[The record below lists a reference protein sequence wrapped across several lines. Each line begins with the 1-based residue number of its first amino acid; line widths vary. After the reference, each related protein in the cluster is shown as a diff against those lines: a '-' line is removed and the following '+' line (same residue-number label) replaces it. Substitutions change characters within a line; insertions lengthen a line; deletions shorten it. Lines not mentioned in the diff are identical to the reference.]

1 MSNIKKHIIAVAVL
15 AASAGAAQA
24 ATSVTMYGRIDV
36 GYEKSSGD
44 FSTDPAKKALLQSSA
59 GELRIGFKGSED
71 LGNGMAA
78 TFQLEGRFDADT
90 GVKSA
95 NRSFFDR
102 ESTVGLKFNL
112 GKVASHYRVG
122 RSISALEQGISFVD
136 LGRRASAADVYYSAT
151 RHSNALFANHSY
163 GAFSW
168 GADVTTKG
176 GYNDGPAKLNVAG
189 ATDNMTLAN
198 EGAAAESIAWGAFA
212 KYKANGLE
220 VGVAYQADNANKL
233 TNPTLKTSGQSVDR
247 EWGVGAAYTY
257 KMITAGASYAAGKG
271 DGSSALNEYKTRVFG
286 GFVSAKVTP
295 NDTINLVYRQNK
307 NQLDTLA
314 TGTTSTYTKFNK
326 YAIGYVHALSKRT
339 SVYADF
345 GRINKTV
352 YKFATINPTTTK
364 THQNTFD
371 IALRHAF

>member
-15 AASAGAAQA
+15 AASASAAQA

-36 GYEKSSGD
+36 GYEKSTGD
-44 FSTDPAKKALLQSSA
+44 FSTDPAKKGLIQSSA

-90 GVKSA
+90 GTKSV
-95 NRSFFDR
+95 NRSLFDR

-112 GKVASHYRVG
+112 GKLANHVRIG

-136 LGRRASAADVYYSAT
+136 VGRRASAADTYYSAS
-151 RHSNALFANHSY
+151 RHSNGLFINHTY
-163 GAFSW
+163 GNFTF
-168 GADVTTKG
+168 GGDVATKG
-176 GYNDGPAKLNVAG
+176 GYNDGPAKIGGV
-189 ATDNMTLAN
+189 DNSTLAN
-198 EGAAAESIAWGAFA
+198 EGVAKESIAWGAFA

-220 VGVAYQADNANKL
+220 VGAAYQADNANKL
-233 TNPTLKTSGQSVDR
+233 TNPTLKTSGQNVDR
-247 EWGVGAAYTY
+247 EWGIGAAYTY
-257 KMITAGASYAAGKG
+257 KMITAGASYAAGRG
-271 DGSSALNEYKTRVFG
+271 DGALATRTDKYKTRVWG

-295 NDTINLVYRQNK
+295 NDAITLVYRQNK
-307 NQLDTLA
+307 KQNDDIASGATLN
-314 TGTTSTYTKFNK
+314 STKTNK
-326 YAIGYVHALSKRT
+326 YAIGYVHTLSKRT

-345 GRINKTV
+345 GRINSTV
-352 YKFATINPTTTK
+352 YKYATVNPTTTK

-371 IALRHAF
+371 IALRHSF

>member
-15 AASAGAAQA
+15 AASASAAQA

-36 GYEKSSGD
+36 GYEKTTGSKIMQ
-44 FSTDPAKKALLQSSA
+44 TSA
-59 GELRIGFKGSED
+59 GELRVGFKGSED

-90 GVKSA
+90 GVKSV

-102 ESTVGLKFNL
+102 ESTVGLKFKL
-112 GKVASHYRVG
+112 GKLDNHIRVG
-122 RSISALEQGISFVD
+122 RSISALEQGISFID

-151 RHSNALFANHSY
+151 RHSNALFVNHSY
-163 GAFSW
+163 GPFSW

-176 GYNDGPAKLNVAG
+176 GYNDGLAKIGGV
-189 ATDNMTLAN
+189 DNSTLAN
-198 EGAAAESIAWGAFA
+198 EGVATESVAYGVFA

-220 VGVAYQADNANKL
+220 IGAAYQADNANKL
-233 TNPTLKTSGQSVDR
+233 TNTATKTSGRNVDR

-257 KMITAGASYAAGKG
+257 KMITVGGSYAAGKG
-271 DGSSALNEYKTRVFG
+271 DGSTLLNEYKTRVYG

-295 NDTINLVYRQNK
+295 NDTVNLVYRQNK
-307 NQLDTLA
+307 NQIDVIS
-314 TGTTSTYTKFNK
+314 TGANSSYTKFNK
-326 YAIGYVHALSKRT
+326 YAIGYIHSLSKRT

-345 GRINKTV
+345 GRVNTTKYTGLV
-352 YKFATINPTTTK
+352 TTK
-364 THQNTFD
+364 TRANTFD
-371 IALRHAF
+371 VALRHSF